1 MQMNDI
7 FMCGQHYGAITNCI
21 EADLHRHWLLQ
32 VFISAEEN
40 LIINV
45 EGQRISCR
53 AIAVN
58 MNTKHE
64 FYSGNSIHFTMLVD
78 PTTQLG
84 RTLRIYFLKENPY
97 YIIPEDSAAE
107 LQRYLLNVIHNGES
121 HNYSVLI
128 ENIIRSFD
136 KYPPV
141 KYDQRIELLLRRI
154 DACDCEE
161 ALHLVNYLAKEMS
174 LSESR
179 LSHLFKKETGISL
192 KSYIV
197 LHKLQR
203 VYQKIFNG
211 ESITQAAI
219 ASGFDS
225 SSHFASFNKKMTG
238 MSARDIITDSRFLK
252 VSL

>member
-1 MQMNDI
+1 MNDI
-7 FMCGQHYGAITNCI
+7 FMCGQNYGAISNNI

-32 VFISAEEN
+32 LFISTEEN

-58 MNTKHE
+58 MNTMHE
-64 FYSGNSIHFTMLVD
+64 FYSENSIHFTMLVD
-78 PTTQLG
+78 PTTQFG

-97 YIIPEDSAAE
+97 YIIREDRAVE
-107 LQRYLLNVIHNGES
+107 LQRNLLEAISNGENP
-121 HNYSVLI
+121 NYSVLI
-128 ENIIRSFD
+128 ENIIRYFNEC
-136 KYPPV
+136 PPV
-141 KYDQRIELLLRRI
+141 QFDQRIELLLKRI

-161 ALHLVNYLAKEMS
+161 ALHQVKFIANEMFI
-174 LSESR
+174 SESR
-179 LSHLFKKETGISL
+179 LSHLFKEETGISL

-219 ASGFDS
+219 AAGFDS
-225 SSHFASFNKKMTG
+225 SSHFASVNKKMTG
-238 MSARDIITDSRFLK
+238 MSARDIISDSRFLK
-252 VSL
+252 VNL

>member
-1 MQMNDI
+1 MNDI
-7 FMCGQHYGAITNCI
+7 FMCGQHYGAITNSI

-32 VFISAEEN
+32 LFISMDKN

-45 EGQRISCR
+45 EGQRISCP

-58 MNTKHE
+58 MNTMHE
-64 FYSGNSIHFTMLVD
+64 FNSGNSIHFTMLVD
-78 PTTQLG
+78 PTTQFG
-84 RTLRIYFLKENPY
+84 RALRIYHLKENPY
-97 YIIPEDSAAE
+97 YIIREDRAAE
-107 LQRYLLNVIHNGES
+107 FQSHLLDAIKGES
-121 HNYSVLI
+121 QNYSVLI
-128 ENIIRSFD
+128 EDIVRYFD
-136 KYPPV
+136 EYPSIQL
-141 KYDQRIELLLRRI
+141 DQRIEILLKRL

-161 ALHLVNYLAKEMS
+161 ALHQVRFIANEMS
-174 LSESR
+174 ISESR
-179 LSHLFKKETGISL
+179 LSHLFKEETGISL

-203 VYQKIFNG
+203 VYQKILNG

-225 SSHFASFNKKMTG
+225 SSHFAAVNKKMTG
-238 MSARDIITDSRFLK
+238 MSARDIISDSRFLK